1 MLYIFDAIEKDTLH
15 QQMVQYSM
23 ASSRSDGT
31 PNRVV
36 MNGKSGAVG
45 YSYVRLQYLEDG
57 WIRLTGKNL
66 TDNDAW
72 KLISVFNLEPGKY
85 TLTGM
90 KGQAEKTVALQL
102 CLKDDQGYN
111 RYIFQYDEDVQVVVR
126 RDSNATLHARVYPWV
141 ESINLKAQPAVY
153 RDE

>member
-1 MLYIFDAIEKDTLH
+1 
-15 QQMVQYSM
+15 MVQYSI

-57 WIRLTGKNL
+57 WIRLTGENN
-66 TDNDAW
+66 TNSDAW
-72 KLISVFNLEPGKY
+72 KIISSFSLEPGTY

-90 KGQAEKTVALQL
+90 KEQERNTVALQL
-102 CLKDDQGYN
+102 YIKDDKSNY
-111 RYIFQYDEDVQVVVR
+111 RYLYQYDEDVKFTVEQEC
-126 RDSNATLHARVYPWV
+126 NATLYVRVYPKV
-141 ESINLKAQPAVY
+141 EKIYVKARPGVY
-153 RDE
+153 